1 LQYAQCSDSREATH
15 TWWGGEGFPGAAGVL
30 EGVIMVMIK
39 FLRDFLRVHF
49 GSSFEKTRLSQ
60 NYYQDGCVEKSC
72 TKDIFEV
79 YDVSCLENMSE
90 WTTKAKRKVEL
101 GIFCA
106 KSPRASCSIGRPAS
120 KLFDWKTSWQSRRWD
135 QRTAI

>member
-30 EGVIMVMIK
+30 EGVIMVIIK

-49 GSSFEKTRLSQ
+49 GSSFEKMR
-60 NYYQDGCVEKSC
+60 QDGCIEKSR
-72 TKDIFEV
+72 TKDIFQV
-79 YDVSCLENMSE
+79 YDMSCLENMSE

-106 KSPRASCSIGRPAS
+106 ESPRASC
-120 KLFDWKTSWQSRRWD
+120 
-135 QRTAI
+135 